1 MQAYPYSL
9 AEEFL
14 IRSPFFNRLWIFFF
28 STFTAHS
35 HIFTFILDVKDEI
48 KAWHFKT
55 YYAVPSFQGMALEF
69 TNKLRYLG
77 LPNQRKETL
86 TLLACL
92 TSTSRYP
99 FPLAKKNRHDVER
112 KAYQDEAVQGYY
124 PDIDE
129 NEEDLVQKMMHAL
142 AFFYSFV
149 KGEVRGGESKRMDR
163 SASLGI
169 RHQNYK
175 TGVGVAVFLLVKK
188 LK

>member
-1 MQAYPYSL
+1 MQAYRFLEPAVPEGIMATYSL

-14 IRSPFFNRLWIFFF
+14 IRSPFFNRLNVDSTHGSFF

-35 HIFTFILDVKDEI
+35 HIFTFILDL
-48 KAWHFKT
+48 AFKT

-69 TNKLRYLG
+69 TNKLRYLDC
-77 LPNQRKETL
+77 QSKE
-86 TLLACL
+86 

-99 FPLAKKNRHDVER
+99 FPLAKKNRHDER

-149 KGEVRGGESKRMDR
+149 NR

>member
-1 MQAYPYSL
+1 MQQEKGMNEPKKQ
-9 AEEFL
+9 E
-14 IRSPFFNRLWIFFF
+14 WK
-28 STFTAHS
+28 H
-35 HIFTFILDVKDEI
+35 
-48 KAWHFKT
+48 KT
-55 YYAVPSFQGMALEF
+55 
-69 TNKLRYLG
+69 
-77 LPNQRKETL
+77 
-86 TLLACL
+86 

-99 FPLAKKNRHDVER
+99 FPLAKKNRHDER
-112 KAYQDEAVQGYY
+112 KAYHSISRDEAVQGYY

-149 KGEVRGGESKRMDR
+149 NR

>member
-1 MQAYPYSL
+1 MQQ
-9 AEEFL
+9 E
-14 IRSPFFNRLWIFFF
+14 
-28 STFTAHS
+28 
-35 HIFTFILDVKDEI
+35 K
-48 KAWHFKT
+48 
-55 YYAVPSFQGMALEF
+55 GMNEPLE
-69 TNKLRYLG
+69 TRYLDC
-77 LPNQRKETL
+77 QSKE
-86 TLLACL
+86 

-99 FPLAKKNRHDVER
+99 FPLAKKNRHDKSLSIVNE
-112 KAYQDEAVQGYY
+112 KQGYY

-149 KGEVRGGESKRMDR
+149 NR

>member
-1 MQAYPYSL
+1 MQAYR
-9 AEEFL
+9 FL
-14 IRSPFFNRLWIFFF
+14 EPAVPEILHMDLFF

-35 HIFTFILDVKDEI
+35 HIFTFILDL
-48 KAWHFKT
+48 AFKT

-69 TNKLRYLG
+69 TNKLRYLDC
-77 LPNQRKETL
+77 QSKE
-86 TLLACL
+86 

-99 FPLAKKNRHDVER
+99 FPLAKKNRHDER

-149 KGEVRGGESKRMDR
+149 NR